1 MATTDFIQPT
11 ETALTNLWVSIQNFF
26 PNLIGA
32 ILVLIVGIPISNF
45 VQRII
50 SKLLT
55 KARLDDWAR
64 KNGLEKA
71 LFHTS
76 LTEILAVSTKWI
88 LLLIFFT
95 QASTTL
101 GLTTLTEFLVGFLN
115 AIPNIIVGA
124 LIIVIALALGDLFE
138 RTIKSKAFA
147 FSEIFGVVVYFLT
160 VYFGIVLALP
170 KFGITNVEILVNGF
184 NYIIA
189 GVSVGI
195 AIALGLGVG
204 LAMKDPI
211 AKLIT
216 KGPKRRR

>member
-1 MATTDFIQPT
+1 MATNLIQPT
-11 ETALTNLWVSIQNFF
+11 EAALTNLWTSIQGFF

-32 ILVLIVGIPISNF
+32 LLVLIVGIPISNF
-45 VQRII
+45 MQKVV

-76 LTEILAVSTKWI
+76 LTDILAAFTKWV

-101 GLTTLTEFLVGFLN
+101 GLTTLTDFLVGFLQ

-124 LIIVIALALGDLFE
+124 LIVVISLTLGDFFE
-138 RTIKSKAFA
+138 RSVKSKAFA
-147 FSEIFGVVVYFLT
+147 FSEIFAAGVYFLT

-189 GVSVGI
+189 GISVGI

-204 LAMKDPI
+204 LALKDPI

-216 KGPKRRR
+216 KGSKKRR